1 MKVLIVDDDPIILMT
16 ISSNLEKWGYQ
27 PVTAETGEQAWEL
40 MQQPDAPTMIVIDW
54 MLPNG
59 MNGIELCKLLKN
71 RGSLHFSYIIMLTGR
86 MSSDDVVIGLN
97 SGADDYLIK
106 PVDASELK
114 ARVFAGERVLNKYEE
129 LKQTPISQQ
138 NNEIAKFTKPI
149 SFSAPQLL
157 IAEDDPVSREVIK
170 ENFQRWGFNP
180 IVASNGQEA
189 LDGFKRCEGP
199 FLAVIDWMMPELS
212 GVEVCREIKKIAE
225 DGSCYLI
232 LLTAKTQR
240 EDVVQGLESGAD
252 DYLCKPFHAAEL
264 RARLDVGIRT
274 LSANRHLKA
283 IVSNNSEGIVTVGGD
298 SVIDSFNPAAERM
311 FGYQVNEMLGQN
323 MTTLFLEE
331 ETGRYR
337 QYLKDCSLGILKS
350 STSSIELTGL
360 RKDQSTFPLEINI
373 ACMDYD
379 SSKRFVGIIRD
390 ISDQKNIEGKLI
402 KAKDRAE
409 KADKAKSEF
418 LSSMSHELRTPLNAI
433 IGFAQLLETD
443 PDNPLV
449 EDQKEALNY
458 ILQGGHHL
466 LGLINEI
473 LDLAKIESGQV
484 SMEITKV
491 NINEAIKDSVSLV
504 QQLAVSNDVEM
515 SQSSITE
522 NHWVKAD
529 SERLRQIIINLLS
542 NAIKY
547 NSRPGKI
554 FIETTQPLNN
564 VLRVT
569 VQDTGKGIE
578 KEKQNQLFKPFSR
591 LGAEITDIEGTGIG
605 LVITKTLIEEMNGS
619 IGVESEVGK
628 DSSFWIELPVFE
640 IKE

>member
-1 MKVLIVDDDPIILMT
+1 
-16 ISSNLEKWGYQ
+16 
-27 PVTAETGEQAWEL
+27 
-40 MQQPDAPTMIVIDW
+40 
-54 MLPNG
+54 
-59 MNGIELCKLLKN
+59 
-71 RGSLHFSYIIMLTGR
+71 
-86 MSSDDVVIGLN
+86 
-97 SGADDYLIK
+97 
-106 PVDASELK
+106 
-114 ARVFAGERVLNKYEE
+114 
-129 LKQTPISQQ
+129 
-138 NNEIAKFTKPI
+138 
-149 SFSAPQLL
+149 
-157 IAEDDPVSREVIK
+157 
-170 ENFQRWGFNP
+170 
-180 IVASNGQEA
+180 
-189 LDGFKRCEGP
+189 
-199 FLAVIDWMMPELS
+199 
-212 GVEVCREIKKIAE
+212 
-225 DGSCYLI
+225 
-232 LLTAKTQR
+232 
-240 EDVVQGLESGAD
+240 
-252 DYLCKPFHAAEL
+252 
-264 RARLDVGIRT
+264 
-274 LSANRHLKA
+274 
-283 IVSNNSEGIVTVGGD
+283 
-298 SVIDSFNPAAERM
+298 
-311 FGYQVNEMLGQN
+311 
-323 MTTLFLEE
+323 
-331 ETGRYR
+331 
-337 QYLKDCSLGILKS
+337 
-350 STSSIELTGL
+350 
-360 RKDQSTFPLEINI
+360 
-373 ACMDYD
+373 MDYD

-628 DSSFWIELPVFE
+628 GSSFWIELPVFE